1 MAGCSRSLYLLC
13 LLAALL
19 VLLDGAAAQDC
30 SKMYRKGAKS
40 LLFGGVGEAK
50 RCVGKGCQSRTD
62 FW

>member
-1 MAGCSRSLYLLC
+1 MAGCSRILYCLC
-13 LLAALL
+13 LAALL
-19 VLLDGAAAQDC
+19 VLNGAAAQDC
-30 SKMYRKGAKS
+30 SKMYKKGAKS

>member
-1 MAGCSRSLYLLC
+1 MC
-13 LLAALL
+13 LAALL
-19 VLLDGAAAQDC
+19 VLNGAAAQDC
-30 SKMYRKGAKS
+30 SKMYKKGAKS